1 MKKIFIGIYYFL
13 TTIGFILF
21 LFIFSLILT
30 SFAYFNNDLNTLN
43 KTIEISPYLQEEVKS
58 FICYGE
64 KEIVIEVE
72 FLNYKNEE
80 FLKMYALYYFDIF
93 KKPIQLIVLNQDI
106 VVVVNREEEI
116 VVNNY

>member
-21 LFIFSLILT
+21 LFVFSLILT
-30 SFAYFNNDLNTLN
+30 SFAYFNNDINTIN

-80 FLKMYALYYFDIF
+80 FLLDNTCLCGVFTRLLSEGEPLPDARRGTQYRRFGYGGLG
-93 KKPIQLIVLNQDI
+93 
-106 VVVVNREEEI
+106 
-116 VVNNY
+116 